1 MYHYND
7 KEFVHTK
14 DLAMYVIGGK
24 YKIALIWALLQQP
37 VLRLSEIHRLL
48 PAINQRMIIR
58 QLRELERDQIIT
70 RQVYPVVPPK
80 VDYRLTEIGLSLR
93 PIVEEICQW
102 GDQYWATVEG
112 ASDSTLPDEST

>member
-1 MYHYND
+1 
-7 KEFVHTK
+7 
-14 DLAMYVIGGK
+14 
-24 YKIALIWALLQQP
+24 
-37 VLRLSEIHRLL
+37 
-48 PAINQRMIIR
+48 MIIR

-112 ASDSTLPDEST
+112 TPDSTLPDEAT